1 MEMATLATAYTN
13 RIPVPNFGKSSN
25 LLCCFSFSPTC
36 AALLPFPEA
45 GHDPAPVTIPVI
57 LPWATLP
64 GTLPPRSQ
72 SQLIYAGF
80 VNTTLLPC
88 LPLHTTPLITC
99 RLKIMRTLV
108 TLKILANW
116 GFLLWE
122 SSAGAWLKIATKL
135 WEKLFLFQVCL
146 AFLRKKILQ
155 ATSYAWGCFSRMSGF
170 QLKLWSHHLLQLKNT
185 HTDCFSNSHHPNQNM
200 WHHSF
205 YRCKNAI
212 SLFHTQY
219 WITSLIRRKLWVWEA
234 GLETDVKFVKVTV
247 CWFLIKISFFFRNG
261 SLLYV
266 FLYLV
271 VLCLFLSILVL
282 LPYCLFSLAFHLP

>member
-1 MEMATLATAYTN
+1 ML
-13 RIPVPNFGKSSN
+13 
-25 LLCCFSFSPTC
+25 
-36 AALLPFPEA
+36 
-45 GHDPAPVTIPVI
+45 
-57 LPWATLP
+57 
-64 GTLPPRSQ
+64 
-72 SQLIYAGF
+72 
-80 VNTTLLPC
+80 
-88 LPLHTTPLITC
+88 
-99 RLKIMRTLV
+99 RTLV

-116 GFLLWE
+116 GFLLWK
-122 SSAGAWLKIATKL
+122 SSVGAWLKIATKL

-212 SLFHTQY
+212 SLFYTQY

-234 GLETDVKFVKVTV
+234 GLETGVRYVKPTV
-247 CWFLIKISFFFRNG
+247 CWFVIKMFFFFQTQISLVCFSPLADFLFVSLYPSSATLLSFLFSFWFTTDVLSQKYAHTFIFSFFSF
-261 SLLYV
+261 
-266 FLYLV
+266 
-271 VLCLFLSILVL
+271 
-282 LPYCLFSLAFHLP
+282 